1 MIKISIYYYNSK
13 MPILFK
19 DLIILIKK
27 SSGNS
32 IKKNDIK
39 ICS

>member
-27 SSGNS
+27 
-32 IKKNDIK
+32 IKWKFHK
-39 ICS
+39 KK